1 MPASRKVNKLTA
13 IRKRKVRNLFEKPV
27 CFTVIWIVIYV
38 EFMLFWVYQA
48 LFFLMFFYYL
58 YLDNRRFIFEQ
69 FFVANDF
76 IL

>member
-48 LFFLMFFYYL
+48 LFFLMFFITCIWTTEDSYL
-58 YLDNRRFIFEQ
+58 NNSL
-69 FFVANDF
+69 
-76 IL
+76 